1 VKIQATVLLLA
12 LTGAKSAAAQLPLAG
27 PIDPSDTVAAMIAQA
42 YRSGDDATIKAVIGV
57 AKATFPDQAVEIDRL
72 AAGNAAVLANA
83 RRDEQ
88 VREQARIAAATFFE
102 IWKGE
107 LEAGASRSTGST
119 RTVGIYASAK
129 LNRDGLKWRQRF
141 NGRLDYQE
149 TDKVTTTERLI
160 AAYQPNYKWSEAL
173 YSYGLVQVERDKSL
187 GYSNRGTLGVG
198 MGYVAASGVSR
209 RIEIEGG
216 PAVRRTNFIDEGPR
230 TTLAARASL
239 SARLALTPTL
249 ALTQDAAVF
258 LEPSDTTATST
269 TAIDT
274 RLIGALKAR
283 FSYNIQY
290 EQDGSSGG
298 NQLDTITRATLVY
311 SF

>member
-1 VKIQATVLLLA
+1 VKNKAALLA
-12 LTGAKSAAAQLPLAG
+12 SLAALPAGAQAPLAR
-27 PIDPSDTVAAMIAQA
+27 PIDPSDTIAAMIAQA
-42 YRSGDDATIKAVIGV
+42 YRSGNDATIQAVIGT

-72 AAGNAAVLANA
+72 AAGNAAVLANM
-83 RRDEQ
+83 RKEDRM
-88 VREQARIAAATFFE
+88 REEARIAAATFFE

-129 LNRDGLKWRQRF
+129 LNRDGLRWRQRF

-149 TDKVTTTERLI
+149 TDQVATTERLI
-160 AAYQPNYKWSEAL
+160 AAYQPNYKWSESL
-173 YSYGLVQVERDKSL
+173 YSYGLVQYERDRSL
-187 GYSNRGTLGVG
+187 GYLNRGTLGVG

-209 RIEIEGG
+209 RIEFEGG
-216 PAVRRTNFIDEGPR
+216 PAFRRTDVVGGGQENTI
-230 TTLAARASL
+230 AARASL
-239 SARLALTPTL
+239 SARIALSSTL
-249 ALTQDAAVF
+249 ALTQDASIF
-258 LEPSDTTATST
+258 LETKDTTASSS

-274 RLIGALKAR
+274 KLIGALKAR

-290 EQDGSSGG
+290 EEDGAVGG
-298 NQLDTITRATLVY
+298 NKLDTVTRATLVY

>member
-1 VKIQATVLLLA
+1 MGIKAALLLLLA
-12 LTGAKSAAAQLPLAG
+12 GAPVAAQVPLAA
-27 PIDPSDTVAAMIAQA
+27 PIDPSDTVAAMLAQA
-42 YRSGDDATIKAVIGV
+42 YRTGDDATIKAVIGV

-72 AAGNAAVLANA
+72 AAGNAAVLANT
-83 RRDEQ
+83 RREEQ

-129 LNRDGLKWRQRF
+129 LNRDGLNWRQRF

-149 TDKVTTTERLI
+149 TDGVATTERLI

-173 YSYGLVQVERDKSL
+173 YSYGLAQVERDRSL

-216 PAVRRTNFIDEGPR
+216 PAIRRTNFIDEGNR

-239 SARLALTPTL
+239 AARIALSPTL
-249 ALTQDAAVF
+249 SLSQDASVF
-258 LEPSDTTATST
+258 LETNDTTATAT

-290 EQDGSSGG
+290 EQDGSTGG

-311 SF
+311 GF